1 MPDTITL
8 DRQAVMDLLVE
19 VNGVSDALAWLG
31 GCHPAPLCDQL
42 ERKASRVADEVLGP
56 WPENDDEGGPRVDLN
71 DAGHERGRGLL
82 REVLDGIFGREETAV
97 SRRMAVPAPERRG
110 AKRIAEAE
118 EVEV

>member
-1 MPDTITL
+1 MPADTVTNTVTL

-19 VNGVSDALAWLG
+19 VNGVSDAMAWLG

-82 REVLDGIFGREETAV
+82 REVLD
-97 SRRMAVPAPERRG
+97 
-110 AKRIAEAE
+110 
-118 EVEV
+118 EVFDRDRV